1 MPKSYKRVVGWQKD
15 YGGGNLTALLC
26 KDKQNMNRLINKNF
40 LLSEH
45 NFLDEY
51 ENALKMA
58 VTYTTVRDTLGTW
71 KKLTAE

>member
-1 MPKSYKRVVGWQKD
+1 
-15 YGGGNLTALLC
+15 
-26 KDKQNMNRLINKNF
+26 MNRLINKNF